1 MYMRLKIQRHFF
13 KRLIRIFISLKVND
27 VYTPYAMI
35 GRMSDLDNYFV
46 AILME
51 NFKIIPELFCV
62 CCHTLAESDRCIRLC
77 ESILYSMW
85 TAK

>member
-1 MYMRLKIQRHFF
+1 MRLKIQRHFF

-51 NFKIIPELFCV
+51 NFKILKYFVCV
-62 CCHTLAESDRCIRLC
+62 VTRLRNRIGV
-77 ESILYSMW
+77 SNLYSMW